1 MWIQDGVA
9 PAEKKALE
17 STLEAT
23 LPRLRPTAGPV
34 AVLTRLLHN
43 AAQQAVDIVYPPSC
57 MACLAATQQ
66 SAALCAACWTA
77 MPFVERPFCERLGT
91 PFTHDLGQ
99 GLISPEAMANPPVYG
114 RARVVARYEDG
125 PARQLVHRL
134 KYGDRVELAAAMGR
148 WMARSGADLLSD
160 ADLLVPV
167 PLHRWRLFGRRF
179 NQAAELA
186 HVIAGISG
194 VAADPLALRRIR
206 PTRPQVGLT
215 RAQRAENVQGVFR
228 VEEAA
233 KAVIA
238 GRKIVLVD
246 DVMTSGATANAAA
259 RVLLRAGAAGVDA
272 LVFARV
278 VTTQ

>member
-1 MWIQDGVA
+1 MLQPKRSWRSL
-9 PAEKKALE
+9 AL
-17 STLEAT
+17 LQG
-23 LPRLRPTAGPV
+23 LFR
-34 AVLTRLLHN
+34 H
-43 AAQQAVDIVYPPSC
+43 AAQQAIDIVYPPSC
-57 MACLAATQQ
+57 MACLIATQQ
-66 SAALCAACWTA
+66 SAALCAACWIK

-114 RARVVARYEDG
+114 RARVVARYEEG

-134 KYGDRVELAAAMGR
+134 KYGDRVELAEAMGR
-148 WMARSGADLLSD
+148 WMARSGADLLED

-167 PLHRWRLFGRRF
+167 PLHRRRLFSRRF

-186 HVIAGISG
+186 RVVGEVGG
-194 VAADPLALRRIR
+194 VAADPLALRRIK

-228 VEEAA
+228 VDDVA
-233 KAVIA
+233 KARIA
-238 GRKIVLVD
+238 GRNIVLVD

-259 RVLLRAGAAGVDA
+259 RVLLRAGAARVDA

-278 VTTQ
+278 VTTR